1 MTVPRFVLAMKSEIY
16 SLELYNK
23 GHRAHLN
30 RHLARSISLALVCA
44 LLKRK
49 WCPIGMRNAEE
60 SSCVAL
66 TDHKKLSHALLF
78 SHKGGRHKSCDVA
91 NGGCEQNCTVVDGGV
106 VCFCW
111 HGFQLSLDTRKCL
124 DIDECQTFGVCSQQ
138 CVNTRGS
145 YKCSCDQGY
154 VSDGVDGRDCK
165 AEGTFSAM
173 QK

>member
-1 MTVPRFVLAMKSEIY
+1 MTLLIQAKPTFTSKDINRARVP
-16 SLELYNK
+16 
-23 GHRAHLN
+23 
-30 RHLARSISLALVCA
+30 A
-44 LLKRK
+44 LLTRK
-49 WCPIGMRNAEE
+49 SCAKGVRNVEE

-66 TDHKKLSHALLF
+66 TGNEKLSHALLF